1 MARWRLSPV
10 SQCSNTVLQTARD
23 SQNMN
28 LGLFVAKVLYRN
40 LSYGLADSRRTIG
53 IFIHADAHVT
63 IGAADTSAAHVVV
76 RSADNLAV
84 VIGNIVDSVRGNS
97 ISHDIGF
104 VGLAVFHIANLH
116 ACTGDVGVVKHYHK
130 QFRI

>member
-1 MARWRLSPV
+1 
-10 SQCSNTVLQTARD
+10 
-23 SQNMN
+23 MN

-53 IFIHADAHVT
+53 IFIHADAHVS
-63 IGAADTSAAHVVV
+63 IRAADTSAAHVVV
-76 RSADNLAV
+76 SSADKVAV
-84 VIGNIVDSVRGNS
+84 GIGDVVDSVRRNS
-97 ISHDIGF
+97 IPHDIGF

-130 QFRI
+130 QSRL